1 MKKEHPIAG
10 RQYQLTGGTGE
21 KCISN
26 GNTWE
31 ESDVMKNKI
40 ENLVND
46 LNPNMD
52 QNKRNLAIKTI
63 NGYWDAVGKE
73 ISKMVVNKHN
83 LPQTTQNYYGSYLE
97 LLGFLTDCRIS
108 LDISGIILILAG
120 ANIEGVKSSIK
131 ITKGI

>member
-1 MKKEHPIAG
+1 M
-10 RQYQLTGGTGE
+10 QT
-21 KCISN
+21 
-26 GNTWE
+26 
-31 ESDVMKNKI
+31 KI

-63 NGYWDAVGKE
+63 NGYWDAVGEE
-73 ISKMVVNKHN
+73 IAKMVVNKHN

-97 LLGFLTDCRIS
+97 ILGFLTDCRVS
-108 LDISGIILILAG
+108 LEISGTILILAG
-120 ANIEGVKSSIK
+120 ANIEGVKSAIK